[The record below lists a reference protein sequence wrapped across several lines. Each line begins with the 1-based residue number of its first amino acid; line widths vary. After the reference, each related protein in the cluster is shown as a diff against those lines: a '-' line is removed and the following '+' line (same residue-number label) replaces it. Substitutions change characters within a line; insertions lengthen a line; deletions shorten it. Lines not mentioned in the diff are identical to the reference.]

1 MFRIKP
7 PTIMVLAIILL
18 FLLQTYCPGPQLWHT
33 PQIYGGVLPIVIGL
47 GLLFVSL
54 SNFHRQ
60 GTTSDP
66 FGEAA
71 RLVTAGPYEYS
82 RNPMYLGMLL
92 ILVGC
97 VILTGRVTPW
107 LVPLLFAVILHHGFI
122 KPEETRLANQFG
134 PIYHDYLKQ
143 VRRWI

>member
-7 PTIMVLAIILL
+7 PTVMVLAVILVILL
-18 FLLQTYCPGPQLWHT
+18 QRYFPGTQLWT
-33 PQIYGGVLPIVIGL
+33 APQTYGGVLPIVIGL

-54 SNFHRQ
+54 RGFHRQ

-66 FGEAA
+66 FDESKH
-71 RLVTAGPYEYS
+71 LVTAGPYEYS

-92 ILVGC
+92 SLVGC

-107 LVPLLFAVILHHGFI
+107 LVPPLFAVILHHCFI
-122 KPEETRLANQFG
+122 KPEETRLANRFG
-134 PIYHDYLKQ
+134 PVYSDYLKR